1 MTPLPI
7 LTLPLNPARDVAIS
21 VSQVVAGAVRR
32 PGGEA
37 AAAAATTCL
46 TPASNLFRP
55 EDVAQ
60 FLPLCAPEVLA

>member
-7 LTLPLNPARDVAIS
+7 LTLPLNLARDVATS
-21 VSQVVAGAVRR
+21 VSQVVPRAVRR

-37 AAAAATTCL
+37 VVEATTCL
-46 TPASNLFRP
+46 TPASNLCHP
-55 EDVAQ
+55 EDVAR